1 MATFSRPK
9 QNPENYPEN
18 GTSPQ
23 IALWRLTLYLKIKPA
38 STLSY
43 NGTQSPPLQRVSSL
57 VNCPTILNTS
67 GWLGDLAPG
76 SG

>member
-43 NGTQSPPLQRVSSL
+43 NGTQSVPPPTKGFLSSKLPNHSGGAKYFKRVKKK
-57 VNCPTILNTS
+57 
-67 GWLGDLAPG
+67 
-76 SG
+76 